1 MINFSKS
8 KTEKID
14 LTTDEAFAAITLIAM
29 NIDGINHKMEFKI
42 IGMVLDRMKL
52 FKHYNEDSLR
62 KMLKKLHNLLMEKG
76 IETLYNSSISNIPD
90 DLRNTA
96 YAVAID
102 IIIAD
107 GKVVEK
113 EKSFL
118 EMLAKSLKIPLE
130 TTNKI
135 IEVMQ
140 IRYKG

>member
-8 KTEKID
+8 KTEKIY
-14 LTTDEAFAAITLIAM
+14 LTADEAFAAITLIAM

-52 FKHYNEDSLR
+52 FKRYNEDTLR
-62 KMLKKLHNLLMEKG
+62 KMLEKLYNILMEKG
-76 IETLYNSSISNIPD
+76 LETLYNASVSNIPI
-90 DLRNTA
+90 DLKATA

-107 GKVVEK
+107 GKVVEQ

-118 EMLAKSLKIPLE
+118 EMLAESLKIPAE